1 MTSTERSIDAAS
13 KAGTSRQSATSQL
26 KQHQAAPTTTTK
38 RHMDGGSPRRKSSS
52 SAGGGVQAE
61 QREHRKWAT
70 TAASG
75 KDQKQQQQQQQLKKD
90 KKRPLK
96 MIHEDNDDDVEDED
110 EDGEEGEAGPSG
122 DAVGSGGTALS
133 SSNQMRML
141 PQTKVRSIMEA
152 SPNVSGLKIS
162 GEAMFAM
169 GKAAE
174 AFISLLAKGAH
185 QQMLEC
191 SHVRV
196 NYNEL
201 ALFVHHNEELN
212 FIQDILPRKHKFSE
226 LNKLMLKNKR

>member
-13 KAGTSRQSATSQL
+13 KAGTSRQSAAGQQ
-26 KQHQAAPTTTTK
+26 KQHQAAPTTTK
-38 RHMDGGSPRRKSSS
+38 RRRQMDDGSPRRKSSS
-52 SAGGGVQAE
+52 GGGGVQAE
-61 QREHRKWAT
+61 QREHRKWGAT
-70 TAASG
+70 TATGG
-75 KDQKQQQQQQQLKKD
+75 KDHKQQQQQQLKKD
-90 KKRPLK
+90 KKRPLEL
-96 MIHEDNDDDVEDED
+96 IHEDNDDDEDED
-110 EDGEEGEAGPSG
+110 EEGEEGEAGPSG
-122 DAVGSGGTALS
+122 DAVGNAGTSLS

-174 AFISLLAKGAH
+174 AFISLLARGAH